1 MAYIKESKSTK
12 QLFRNLSFK
21 NNRTN
26 KIKRINF
33 PIKRN
38 NYTSKSSPSSRRLMS
53 TDDDVSEEELEARIN
68 VKLDQQNKYNE
79 EMEDLLDTLNL
90 KRF

>member
-1 MAYIKESKSTK
+1 M
-12 QLFRNLSFK
+12 NG
-21 NNRTN
+21 
-26 KIKRINF
+26 INQEF
-33 PIKRN
+33 INAGIEKYVKAN
-38 NYTSKSSPSSRRLMS
+38 F
-53 TDDDVSEEELEARIN
+53 SEEELEARIN